1 VSRFW
6 SAASCRRCAVVES
19 SREDSKPESQH
30 ADAPLEASQRRPL
43 AVRQAEAV
51 TAALADAIGTGLPL
65 ADALRAAADEA
76 TERRVADELCWL
88 ASQIEAGRAL
98 DEVLSSRQAGYP
110 GYVGALVQAALRTG
124 RVGESLIEL
133 IDCQRTRREIWWS
146 IKASLAY
153 PLLLLAVAVL
163 IGVGVSIGL
172 MRSFVEIFSDMELD
186 LPALTQFFIWF
197 QKTGVIWAVG
207 LIALVVVAAILLR
220 LLGGAARWCRV
231 VSTLPL
237 VGVLWHWSGVAE
249 FARLLAVLAEQGVP
263 LPECLRLSAAAT
275 WDASMRELGGPLAA
289 GVEQGSRL
297 SDLMAG
303 TRRVPVSLVPVVRWG
318 ERAGQLPEAFR
329 VAADMF
335 EGRLQMRA
343 ELVRSILPPL
353 VFVAVAGGVLML
365 LAGLFLP
372 LISMIQSLSFP
383 VTRVVVMSPQTINP
397 LNFVAA
403 AVLGAALL
411 WAVKLVYGGRGASS
425 DDLLKRL
432 MLLAGWILLLLG
444 TLGVVAG
451 ASGPLAPLPLLGAFF
466 VGFGYFKYVT
476 AERRA
481 LLWALAVA
489 AEKEI
494 PLEQAARSF
503 ADERV
508 VQIGVRVSRL
518 ADLLE
523 SGVPLPA
530 ALDLTRNPLPAD
542 ALLAARLGLATG
554 RLGPALR
561 MSLRHSDFF
570 DRMMREVL
578 GRFLY
583 LVGVLLAGMLVVGF
597 TMLKIVP
604 VFVKMFEEFELE
616 LPALTQF
623 NIALAEGANYVLPL
637 LCPVM
642 LVVVLV
648 VISYFVRWSRYELPG
663 FNWIWLRSDAAL
675 VMRSLSWT
683 VELGRE
689 LGPAL
694 RLLAVQYPRPSV
706 GRRLERAAAG
716 VEQGMHW
723 CDALRSVRL
732 LTWTD
737 VAVLKAAERVGN
749 LGWALEEMSEG
760 SLRRW
765 ALRWRILVNVA
776 FPFLILALGMVV
788 SVIVVG
794 LFIPLVALI
803 QGLS

>member
-1 VSRFW
+1 M
-6 SAASCRRCAVVES
+6 
-19 SREDSKPESQH
+19 EDSKPESQN

-51 TAALADAIGTGLPL
+51 TAALADATGTGLPL

-76 TERRVADELCWL
+76 ADGRVADELRWL
-88 ASQIEAGRAL
+88 GSQIEAGLPL

-124 RVGESLIEL
+124 RVGESLVEL
-133 IDCQRTRREIWWS
+133 IDCQRTRREMWWS

-153 PLLLLAVAVL
+153 PLLLLAVATV
-163 IGVGVSIGL
+163 IGAAISVGL
-172 MRSFVEIFSDMELD
+172 MRSFVDVFTDLESA
-186 LPALTQFFIWF
+186 LPAFTQFFIWF
-197 QKTGVIWAVG
+197 QKTGIIWAVG
-207 LIALVVVAAILLR
+207 LIGLVVVAAILLR
-220 LLGGAARWCRV
+220 MLGGAARWCRV

-249 FARLLAVLAEQGVP
+249 FARLLAVLAEQDVP
-263 LPECLRLSAAAT
+263 LPDCLRLSAAAT
-275 WDASMRELGGPLAA
+275 WDASMRELAGSLAA

-303 TRRVPVSLVPVVRWG
+303 TRRVPTSLVPVVRWG
-318 ERAGQLPEAFR
+318 ERAGRLPEAFR

-372 LISMIQSLSFP
+372 MISMIQSLGFP
-383 VTRVVVMSPQTINP
+383 VTRVVVMSSQTINP

-411 WAVKLVYGGRGASS
+411 WAVKLVYGGRGAAS

-432 MLLAGWILLLLG
+432 MLLGGWILLLSG

-451 ASGPLAPLPLLGAFF
+451 ASGPLASLPLLGAFF
-466 VGFGYFKYVT
+466 AGFGYFKYVT

-489 AEKEI
+489 AERQI
-494 PLEQAARSF
+494 PLEQAARAF
-503 ADERV
+503 ADERA

-561 MSLRHSDFF
+561 MSIRHSDFF

-578 GRFLY
+578 GRFLC

-597 TMLKIVP
+597 TMLRIVP
-604 VFVKMFEEFELE
+604 VFTKMFHEFELS
-616 LPALTQF
+616 LPAITQF
-623 NIALAEGANYVLPL
+623 NIAVAEAANYVIPL
-637 LCPVM
+637 LCPVV

-648 VISYFVRWSRYELPG
+648 AISYFVRWSRYE
-663 FNWIWLRSDAAL
+663 WLRSDAAL
-675 VMRSLSWT
+675 VMRSLSLT

-706 GRRLERAAAG
+706 GRRLEQAAVT
-716 VEQGMHW
+716 VEQGTHW

-732 LTWTD
+732 LSWTD